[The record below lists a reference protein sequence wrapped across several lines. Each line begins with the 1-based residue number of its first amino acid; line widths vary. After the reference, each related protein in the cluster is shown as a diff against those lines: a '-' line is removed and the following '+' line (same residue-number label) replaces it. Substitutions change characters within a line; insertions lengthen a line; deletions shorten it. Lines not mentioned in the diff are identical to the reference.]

1 LEVSLFPPAS
11 ATADIS
17 FYTHLPPA
25 PPKQT
30 LSRTFTILPA
40 TTHSTYDRWRP
51 ASNTLATDEVAAH
64 MGMFAPKTNDGFYDL
79 GLAVA
84 QQIGER
90 IEEEGV
96 GRSLTVLD
104 QDFASQ
110 DIEKDGWREE
120 KDEKGRSVWVET

>member
-1 LEVSLFPPAS
+1 
-11 ATADIS
+11 
-17 FYTHLPPA
+17 
-25 PPKQT
+25 
-30 LSRTFTILPA
+30 
-40 TTHSTYDRWRP
+40 
-51 ASNTLATDEVAAH
+51 

-96 GRSLTVLD
+96 GRSLTVMD
-104 QDFASQ
+104 QDFAAQ

>member
-1 LEVSLFPPAS
+1 
-11 ATADIS
+11 
-17 FYTHLPPA
+17 
-25 PPKQT
+25 
-30 LSRTFTILPA
+30 
-40 TTHSTYDRWRP
+40 
-51 ASNTLATDEVAAH
+51 

-96 GRSLTVLD
+96 GRSLTVMD
-104 QDFASQ
+104 QDFAAQ

-120 KDEKGRSVWVET
+120 KDEKGRSIWVET

>member
-1 LEVSLFPPAS
+1 
-11 ATADIS
+11 
-17 FYTHLPPA
+17 
-25 PPKQT
+25 
-30 LSRTFTILPA
+30 
-40 TTHSTYDRWRP
+40 
-51 ASNTLATDEVAAH
+51 

-96 GRSLTVLD
+96 GRSLTVMD
-104 QDFASQ
+104 EDFAAR
-110 DIEKDGWREE
+110 DIEKDGWVEE

>member
-1 LEVSLFPPAS
+1 V
-11 ATADIS
+11 
-17 FYTHLPPA
+17 
-25 PPKQT
+25 
-30 LSRTFTILPA
+30 
-40 TTHSTYDRWRP
+40 
-51 ASNTLATDEVAAH
+51 
-64 MGMFAPKTNDGFYDL
+64 GMFAPKTNDGFYDL

-96 GRSLTVLD
+96 GRSLMVLD

>member
-1 LEVSLFPPAS
+1 
-11 ATADIS
+11 
-17 FYTHLPPA
+17 
-25 PPKQT
+25 
-30 LSRTFTILPA
+30 
-40 TTHSTYDRWRP
+40 
-51 ASNTLATDEVAAH
+51 